1 VDKVND
7 IENQE
12 MKSDTEKRSLSIQ
25 EIQEIIPH
33 RYPFLFV
40 DRVEELEPGKRA
52 VGYKNITMNEYF
64 FQGHFPQEPVLP
76 GVIMIE
82 ALAQV
87 GAVALLSME
96 KFNGKIA
103 YFGGINKAKFRRKV
117 VPGDV
122 LKLEVEII
130 KMKGPAGIG
139 KAIAT
144 VNGEKAVVA
153 ELTFAVGEQE

>member
-1 VDKVND
+1 MLDA
-7 IENQE
+7 IE
-12 MKSDTEKRSLSIQ
+12 SDVIKLNIK

-40 DRVEELEPGKRA
+40 DQIEGLEPMKKA

-76 GVIMIE
+76 GVIIVE

-87 GAVALLSME
+87 GAIALLYDE
-96 KFNGKIA
+96 KFRGKIA
-103 YFGGINKAKFRRKV
+103 YFGGIKNARFRRKV
-117 VPGDV
+117 VPGDR

-130 KMKGPAGIG
+130 KIKGPMGIG
-139 KAIAT
+139 KGIAT
-144 VNGEKAVVA
+144 VDGVVA
-153 ELTFAVGEQE
+153 CECELTFAVGV

>member
-1 VDKVND
+1 
-7 IENQE
+7 
-12 MKSDTEKRSLSIQ
+12 MLDTAEEKPIKLNIK

-40 DRVEELEPGKRA
+40 DQIESLEPMKNA

-76 GVIMIE
+76 GVIIVE

-87 GAVALLSME
+87 GAIALLYDE
-96 KFNGKIA
+96 KFRGKIA
-103 YFGGINKAKFRRKV
+103 YFGGIKNARFRRKV
-117 VPGDV
+117 VPGDR

-130 KMKGPAGIG
+130 KRKGPMGIG
-139 KAIAT
+139 KGTAT
-144 VNGEKAVVA
+144 VDGVVA
-153 ELTFAVGEQE
+153 CECELTFAVGV

>member
-1 VDKVND
+1 MLDV
-7 IENQE
+7 IE
-12 MKSDTEKRSLSIQ
+12 SDVIKLNIK

-40 DRVEELEPGKRA
+40 DKIEGLESMKKA

-76 GVIMIE
+76 GVIIVE

-87 GAVALLSME
+87 GAIALLYDE
-96 KFNGKIA
+96 KFRGKIA
-103 YFGGINKAKFRRKV
+103 YFGGIKNARFKRKV
-117 VPGDV
+117 IPGDR

-130 KMKGPAGIG
+130 KIKGPMGIG
-139 KAIAT
+139 KGIAT
-144 VNGEKAVVA
+144 VDGVVA
-153 ELTFAVGEQE
+153 CECELTFAVGV